1 MKKTLL
7 AMLMTVCHMAA
18 CTFFVSCGHDRHK
31 RSSYV
36 NDSIYTLDNI
46 RTIIMTDPAKALAML
61 DTAESK
67 KLIARHDMYGMKSV
81 I

>member
-1 MKKTLL
+1 MKKTL
-7 AMLMTVCHMAA
+7 
-18 CTFFVSCGHDRHK
+18 
-31 RSSYV
+31 
-36 NDSIYTLDNI
+36 
-46 RTIIMTDPAKALAML
+46 LAML